1 MNQIRIAVIQA
12 LLRESAEERRAHV
25 RELAD
30 QIRAELPLLAH
41 RRTDVYRLER
51 LGGR

>member
-1 MNQIRIAVIQA
+1 MSGTWRIR
-12 LLRESAEERRAHV
+12 
-25 RELAD
+25 
-30 QIRAELPLLAH
+30 IRAELPLLAH